1 VNVAAA
7 SLPPLAA
14 IFCQAREGEAGPH
27 QQSCRSA
34 RGGSRNITQRRCRM
48 KMFSGVPK
56 INFMAQR
63 KVGLWVSSILTVTSI
78 LLVLIRGLNFGIDFT
93 GGVLVEVHYPQA
105 VQLDEVRS
113 DLAQANYENPV
124 VQFFGTSEDV
134 LIRLPPTAET
144 NSAKVSTAILDAL
157 HTSQPQVELRRIEF
171 VGPQV
176 GEELTKDGSL
186 ALLLAFIGI
195 AVYIMFRFEWK
206 FSVGAVAALI
216 HDAIMV
222 LGFLSLTWI
231 EFDLTTVAAI
241 LALIG
246 YSNNETIVIFDRVRE
261 NLLAQRRMEI
271 LDVVNLSAT
280 FRHHSLDDAAGAHR
294 AAHRWR
300 QERAQLFVGAD
311 RRGDRR
317 HLLVDLRLHRSRRCV
332 GGVA

>member
-1 VNVAAA
+1 
-7 SLPPLAA
+7 
-14 IFCQAREGEAGPH
+14 
-27 QQSCRSA
+27 
-34 RGGSRNITQRRCRM
+34 M

-63 KVGLWVSSILTVTSI
+63 KTGLWVSTIATVVSI
-78 LLVLIRGLNFGIDFT
+78 LLVLFRGLNFGIDFT

-105 VQLDEVRS
+105 VELDAVRT
-113 DLAQANYENPV
+113 DLAKIDYENPV

-134 LIRLPPTAET
+134 LIRLPPAEET
-144 NSAKVSTAILDAL
+144 NSAKVSTAIIDAL
-157 HTSQPQVELRRIEF
+157 KTSEPKVELRRIEF

-176 GEELTKDGSL
+176 GDELTRDGSL

-195 AVYIMFRFEWK
+195 MVYIALRFEWK

-222 LGFLSLTWI
+222 LGFLSLTQI

-261 NLLAQRRMEI
+261 NLLGLRRMEI
-271 LDVVNLSAT
+271 LEVVNLSVNQT
-280 FRHHSLDDAAGAHR
+280 LLRSVITHLTTLLVLSSLLLVGGKSVHSFASA
-294 AAHRWR
+294 
-300 QERAQLFVGAD
+300 LFVGVVVATYSSIYVSTGLAVVLGISRED
-311 RRGDRR
+311 
-317 HLLVDLRLHRSRRCV
+317 LLPPEKTEVDELP
-332 GGVA
+332 